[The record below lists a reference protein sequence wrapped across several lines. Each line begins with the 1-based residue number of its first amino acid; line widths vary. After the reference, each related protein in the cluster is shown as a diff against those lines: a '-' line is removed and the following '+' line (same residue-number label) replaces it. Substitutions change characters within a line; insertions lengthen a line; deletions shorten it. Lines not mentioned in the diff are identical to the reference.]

1 MCLQISNL
9 NVTAG
14 DLQILNGVDL
24 VVENGSTTV
33 LMGPNGSGKSTLAQ
47 VIMGHPAYQVHHG
60 TITFNDDD
68 VLELEPNDR
77 SQKGLFLSFQYPSEI
92 PGVDVSNY
100 LRLVYNIHHA
110 SNLSPVK
117 FRNILQEKME
127 FLEMPADFAKR
138 SLNEGF
144 SGGEKKRME
153 MLQLLII
160 EPKLAILDETDSGL
174 DVDALKLVGKTVEYL
189 KEQNNMSVLL
199 ITHYTRILK
208 YIDAHKVYI
217 MKLGKIIQTG
227 GKELAHELE
236 EKGFKGKE

>member
-1 MCLQISNL
+1 MCLQITNL

-47 VIMGHPAYQVHHG
+47 VIMGHPAYQVHQG

-68 VLELEPNDR
+68 VLELEPNER

-100 LRLVYNIHHA
+100 LRLVYNIHHNA
-110 SNLSPVK
+110 NLSPVK
-117 FRNILQEKME
+117 FRNILQEKMD

>member
-1 MCLQISNL
+1 MSLKINKLQ
-9 NVTAG
+9 VKA
-14 DLQILNGVDL
+14 DQVQILNGVDL
-24 VVENGSTTV
+24 VVESGTTTV

-47 VIMGHPAYQVHHG
+47 AIMGHPSYEVFEG
-60 TITFNDDD
+60 SVEFNGEDI
-68 VLELEPNDR
+68 LEMEPTER
-77 SQKGLFLSFQYPSEI
+77 SQKGIFLSFQYPSEI

-100 LRLVYNIHHA
+100 LRMIYNIHHSA
-110 SNLSPVK
+110 NLSPVK
-117 FRNILQEKME
+117 FREILKEKMA
-127 FLEMPADFAKR
+127 FLEMNADFATR

-174 DVDALKLVGKTVEYL
+174 DVDALKLVGKTVEHL
-189 KEQNNMSVLL
+189 KKQNNMSVLL

-208 YIDAHKVYI
+208 YIDAQKVYI
-217 MKLGKIIQTG
+217 MKEGKIVNEG

-236 EKGFKGKE
+236 EKGFKGKD

>member
-1 MCLQISNL
+1 MELQIKNL
-9 NVTAG
+9 QVKADQTP
-14 DLQILNGVDL
+14 ILNGVDL

-47 VIMGHPAYQVHHG
+47 VIMGHPSYQAFEGSVHFD
-60 TITFNDDD
+60 TEDI
-68 VLELEPNDR
+68 LQMEPNER
-77 SQKGLFLSFQYPSEI
+77 SQKGIFLSFQYPSEI

-100 LRLVYNIHHA
+100 LRLVYNTHHQT
-110 SNLSPVK
+110 SLSPVK
-117 FRNILQEKME
+117 FRQILQEKME
-127 FLEMPADFAKR
+127 FLEMSADFATR

-189 KEQNNMSVLL
+189 KEKNKMSVLL

-208 YIDAHKVYI
+208 YIDAQKVYI
-217 MKLGKIIQTG
+217 MQNGKIVKEG

-236 EKGFKGKE
+236 EKGFKGGN